1 MKRLSEPREYFQ
13 IDDLGEIQNN
23 VNWDSPKL
31 EFYESPACGVGVR
44 TTSEIAKG
52 ESVGIFGGH
61 IISLRAR
68 KMLPA
73 EMEHFYLQ
81 VSDELT
87 LTHLSPEQVRHSKI
101 EFINHSCEPNVGFR
115 GQIELVAMR
124 NIGAEE
130 IIAFDYATCTS
141 EPEFKME
148 CFCGAA
154 DCRRYITGDDWKIPE
169 LQRKY
174 KNYFQPYLERKMPA

>member
-1 MKRLSEPREYFQ
+1 MKSLSEPHEHFPTDY
-13 IDDLGEIQNN
+13 LAEIQKT

-31 EFYESPACGVGVR
+31 EFYESPECGIGVI
-44 TTSEIAKG
+44 TKSEIAKG

-61 IISLRAR
+61 IVSLPER
-68 KMLPA
+68 KILPA

-81 VSDELT
+81 VSDDLT
-87 LTHLSPEQVRHSKI
+87 LTHISLEQVRHSKI
-101 EFINHSCEPNVGFR
+101 EFINHSCEPNVGFS

-124 NIGAEE
+124 DIGAEE
-130 IIAFDYATCTS
+130 TIAFDYATCTS

-154 DCRRYITGDDWKIPE
+154 GCRQYITGDDWKIPE

-174 KNYFQPYLERKMPA
+174 KNYFQPYLERKMLA